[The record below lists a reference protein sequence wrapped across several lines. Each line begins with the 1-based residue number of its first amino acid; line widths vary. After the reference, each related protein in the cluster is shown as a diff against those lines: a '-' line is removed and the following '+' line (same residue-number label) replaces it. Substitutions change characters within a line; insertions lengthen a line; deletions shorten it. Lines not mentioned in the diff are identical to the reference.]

1 MNITI
6 ELDNPNI
13 LITNAIF
20 DVVFVVALVVVVV
33 VVVVVAV
40 VVVVVVVVVVAE
52 DLDGVAVN
60 DDVKYA
66 TSQWIK

>member
-1 MNITI
+1 VNITI

-20 DVVFVVALVVVVV
+20 DVVSVVALVVV

-40 VVVVVVVVVVAE
+40 VVVAVVVVVAE